1 MHLLPQRRRISLHE
15 RIHILPAIQL
25 SHAAD
30 LRLCNRL
37 SGIPR
42 PVAKHQPLDV
52 GGPDLASVV
61 NHLAR
66 GRDEDLRRVETG

>member
-1 MHLLPQRRRISLHE
+1 MHLLAQRRRISLHE

-30 LRLCNRL
+30 FRLRDRL
-37 SGIPR
+37 GGIPR
-42 PVAKHQPLDV
+42 PVAENQPLDV
-52 GGPDLASVV
+52 GGPDLASVIE
-61 NHLAR
+61 HLAR